1 VLRLASSS
9 PRRIDLLR
17 ALDVVFTVEAAGV
30 DEMRARSPATAKA
43 DAVSRAGEVT
53 LAADTE
59 VLLDG
64 RPLGKPRGEAD
75 AVAMLASLA
84 GREHDVRTEVVVV
97 SASGQRLRFGV
108 TSRVTMR
115 PLSIR
120 EIERYVANGEPLDK
134 AGAYAIQG
142 EGRRLVATY
151 DGCFANV
158 TGLPLCHAY
167 HALRRAAVAPRER
180 PERACQSHFA
190 SSVRS
195 GAARSIRAAR
205 CATVA
210 STPHGGMTSRR
221 RDHARPRVREVR
233 SSGT

>member
-17 ALDVVFTVEAAGV
+17 ALDVPFAVHAAGV
-30 DEMRARSPATAKA
+30 DETLSASPASAKA
-43 DAVSRAGEVT
+43 DAVSRPNEIT

-59 VLLDG
+59 VLLEG
-64 RPLGKPRGEAD
+64 EPMGKPKGEAD

-84 GREHDVRTEVVVV
+84 GRAHDVRTEVVVV

-108 TSRVTMR
+108 TSRVTLR

-120 EIERYVANGEPLDK
+120 EIERYVATGEPLDK

-142 EGRRLVATY
+142 EGRRLVARY

-167 HALRRAAVAPRER
+167 YALRRAAVAPLER
-180 PERACQSHFA
+180 PERACQSHLA
-190 SSVRS
+190 VACPVWRVAHRQGRALRVGGDYDSWRDDL
-195 GAARSIRAAR
+195 GAATGAPIDRAG
-205 CATVA
+205 
-210 STPHGGMTSRR
+210 S
-221 RDHARPRVREVR
+221 
-233 SSGT
+233 